1 MKKKLAA
8 AVMALAF
15 CVPLGGMGEASSGLG
30 ILGRVLADGI
40 FRSQRTT
47 GTTKTTTKTTTKS
60 SRANRYKNAMGA
72 LENLQWVGVA
82 KSSGGNIYFDQDTL
96 KDETRN
102 GQRHVLATVKN
113 EFTEAGAKAVAKSS
127 DGLLD
132 EDDVAYSLFLVDFGE
147 NSCFVASHVTY
158 YDKKGKK
165 LVERTAPEAF
175 TDVTSMNY
183 GKTYGKDSIESKMKT
198 QVFHYAD
205 RVKEEEKEKA
215 EQNG

>member
-1 MKKKLAA
+1 MKKKLVA

-15 CVPLGGMGEASSGLG
+15 CVPLGGMAEAYNGVG
-30 ILGRVLADGI
+30 ILGRVLAGGI
-40 FRSQRTT
+40 FHSQKTT
-47 GTTKTTTKTTTKS
+47 GTTKTTKS
-60 SRANRYKNAMGA
+60 SSRTNRYKNAMGA

-102 GQRHVLATVKN
+102 GERHVLATVKN
-113 EFTEAGAKAVAKSS
+113 EFTEAGAKAVADSS

-132 EDDVAYSLFLVDFGE
+132 GDDVAYSLFLVDFGE

>member
-1 MKKKLAA
+1 MKKKLVA

-15 CVPLGGMGEASSGLG
+15 CVPLGGMAEAYSGVG
-30 ILGRVLADGI
+30 ILGRVLASGI
-40 FRSQRTT
+40 FHPQRTT
-47 GTTKTTTKTTTKS
+47 GTTKTTKS
-60 SRANRYKNAMGA
+60 SSRTNRYKNAMGA

-113 EFTEAGAKAVAKSS
+113 EFTEAGAKAVADSS

-198 QVFHYAD
+198 QVFYYAD

>member
-1 MKKKLAA
+1 MKKKLVA

-15 CVPLGGMGEASSGLG
+15 CVPLGGMAEAYSGVG
-30 ILGRVLADGI
+30 ILGRVLASGI
-40 FRSQRTT
+40 FHSQRTT
-47 GTTKTTTKTTTKS
+47 GTTKTTKS
-60 SRANRYKNAMGA
+60 SGRTNRYKNAMGA

-96 KDETRN
+96 KDEPRN

-113 EFTEAGAKAVAKSS
+113 EFTEAGAKAVAGSS

-132 EDDVAYSLFLVDFGE
+132 EDEVAYSLFLVDFGE

>member
-1 MKKKLAA
+1 MKKKLVA

-15 CVPLGGMGEASSGLG
+15 CVPLGGMAEAYSSVG
-30 ILGRVLADGI
+30 ILGRVLASGI
-40 FRSQRTT
+40 FHSQRTT
-47 GTTKTTTKTTTKS
+47 GTTKTTKS
-60 SRANRYKNAMGA
+60 SSRTNRYKNAMGA

-113 EFTEAGAKAVAKSS
+113 EFTEAGAKAVADSS

>member
-15 CVPLGGMGEASSGLG
+15 CVPLGGMAEASNGIG
-30 ILGRVLADGI
+30 ILGRVLASGI
-40 FRSQRTT
+40 FHSQRTT
-47 GTTKTTTKTTTKS
+47 GTTKTTTKSS
-60 SRANRYKNAMGA
+60 SRTNRYKNAMGA

-113 EFTEAGAKAVAKSS
+113 EFTEAGARAVADSS

-147 NSCFVASHVTY
+147 DSCFVASHVTY

-165 LVERTAPEAF
+165 LVERTAPKAY

-183 GKTYGKDSIESKMKT
+183 GKTYGKDSIEYKMKT

>member
-1 MKKKLAA
+1 MKKKLVA

-15 CVPLGGMGEASSGLG
+15 CVPLGGMAEAYSGVG
-30 ILGRVLADGI
+30 ILGRVLASGI
-40 FRSQRTT
+40 FYSQRTT
-47 GTTKTTTKTTTKS
+47 GTTKTTKS
-60 SRANRYKNAMGA
+60 SSRTNRYKNAMGA

-102 GQRHVLATVKN
+102 GERHVLATVKN
-113 EFTEAGAKAVAKSS
+113 EFTEAGAKAVADSS

-132 EDDVAYSLFLVDFGE
+132 EDEVAYSLFLVDFGE

>member
-1 MKKKLAA
+1 MKKKLVA

-15 CVPLGGMGEASSGLG
+15 CVPLGGMAEAYSGVG
-30 ILGRVLADGI
+30 ILGRVLASGI
-40 FRSQRTT
+40 FHSQRTT
-47 GTTKTTTKTTTKS
+47 GTTKTTKS
-60 SRANRYKNAMGA
+60 SSRTNRYKNAMGA

-113 EFTEAGAKAVAKSS
+113 EFTEAGAKAVADSS

-158 YDKKGKK
+158 YDKK
-165 LVERTAPEAF
+165 ERSWWSGRRRKP
-175 TDVTSMNY
+175 SPM
-183 GKTYGKDSIESKMKT
+183 
-198 QVFHYAD
+198 
-205 RVKEEEKEKA
+205 
-215 EQNG
+215 

>member
-1 MKKKLAA
+1 MKKKLVA

-15 CVPLGGMGEASSGLG
+15 CVPLGGMAEAYSGVG
-30 ILGRVLADGI
+30 ILGRVLAGGI
-40 FRSQRTT
+40 FHSQRTT
-47 GTTKTTTKTTTKS
+47 GTTKTTKS
-60 SRANRYKNAMGA
+60 SSRTNRYKNAMGA

-113 EFTEAGAKAVAKSS
+113 EFTEAGAKAVADSS